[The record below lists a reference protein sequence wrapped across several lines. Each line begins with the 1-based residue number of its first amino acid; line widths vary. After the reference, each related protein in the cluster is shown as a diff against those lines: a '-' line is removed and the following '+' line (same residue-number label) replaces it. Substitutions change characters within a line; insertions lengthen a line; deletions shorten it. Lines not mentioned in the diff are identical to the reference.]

1 VRKAILLAL
10 VPAALFVAQ
19 PAAAAGPLQTA
30 IYVQNGDIPG
40 DDASANT
47 FFKRIKQTGATAV
60 RLTISWHDVAP
71 ATRPSEFHPKD
82 PADTA
87 YNWSYPDRAIST
99 AMANGLTPL
108 VDVLGAPAWAGGK
121 KVSASALGE
130 FGTAITSRY
139 NGSFEGLPRVKYWM
153 VWNEPNLSSYLAPQ
167 VSGKKLVGAVR
178 YRSMVN
184 AFASAA
190 HAVRRD
196 NMVVAGLVAPFPFRN
211 DPGPLKFMKA
221 VLSGKTQFDIWAVH
235 PYTSGG
241 PRHHAVTSTG
251 LSLGD
256 LPKARSLLNEAVR
269 ARRVVSTRP
278 VQFWITEFSWDSK
291 PPDPRGVPLG
301 LEAQWVSE
309 ALYRA
314 WKAGVSM
321 FTWFLLKD
329 DVFGPNTP
337 FQSGLYLRN
346 GKAKPALTAFRFPF
360 VALRRPTSVY
370 VWGRTP
376 GGQPATAVIER
387 KSGSGWKRV
396 TQLKTNGVGIFS
408 RTLPLKLP
416 PSAFLRARIASAKTI
431 AFPLRLP
438 PDVFVNPFGTP

>member
-10 VPAALFVAQ
+10 VPAAFAVAQ
-19 PAAAAGPLQTA
+19 PAQAAGPLQTA
-30 IYVQNGDIPG
+30 VYVQNGDIPG
-40 DDASANT
+40 DDAGASA

-60 RLTISWHDVAP
+60 RLTVTWRDVAP

-82 PADTA
+82 PGDSA
-87 YNWSYPDRAIST
+87 YNWSYPDRAIALSV
-99 AMANGLTPL
+99 ANGLTPL
-108 VDVLGAPAWAGGK
+108 VDILGAPAWAGGK
-121 KVSASALGE
+121 KVSAPALGE
-130 FGTAITSRY
+130 FATAITSRY
-139 NGSFEGLPRVKYWM
+139 NGSFEGLPRVRYWM

-167 VSGKKLVGAVR
+167 VSGKKLVGATR

-190 HAVRRD
+190 HTVRRD
-196 NMVVAGLVAPFPFRN
+196 NMVVAGLVAPFTFRN

-221 VLSGKTQFDIWAVH
+221 VLSGKTEFDIWAVH

-241 PRHHAVTSTG
+241 PRHHAFKSTDV
-251 LSLGD
+251 SLGD
-256 LPKARSLLNEAVR
+256 LPKARAVLNAAVR
-269 ARRVVSTRP
+269 ARHVVSTHP
-278 VQFWITEFSWDSK
+278 VQFWVTEFSWDSK
-291 PPDPRGVPLG
+291 PPDSGGVPLG

-309 ALYRA
+309 ALFRA
-314 WKAGVSM
+314 WQAGVSM

-329 DVFGPNTP
+329 DTSATP
-337 FQSGLYLRN
+337 YQSGLYFHN

-360 VALRRPTSVY
+360 VALRRSSSVY

-376 GGQPATAVIER
+376 GGRPATAVIER

-396 TQLKTNGVGIFS
+396 AQLKTNGVGIFS
-408 RTLPLKLP
+408 RTLALKLP
-416 PSAFLRARIASAKTI
+416 PSAFMRARISGAKSI

-438 PDVFVNPFGTP
+438 PDKYVQPFGTT